1 MIRCK
6 HRLDRALR
14 QNLAVTQGGNP
25 VADRVKTIK
34 IMRYHEYGQ
43 A

>member
-14 QNLAVTQGGNP
+14 QNLAVTQGRDP
-25 VADRVKTIK
+25 VADRVKAIQD
-34 IMRYHEYGQ
+34 H
-43 A
+43 ALP